1 MEVSMATTSYQNTL
15 RGFIKTPHGNIEY
28 RESGDKK
35 LPKLVLLHSSPRSSI
50 DYQPLLKYLS
60 PYFNVFAPTTAG
72 YGDSDR
78 PPTPYETVDDF
89 TQSLEWVIDGLGLK
103 IFNLYGARTG
113 AQIAINYQIRNQT
126 KIDNLILE
134 EPFDYSNEAGHA
146 LHKRIHTYYPEKADG
161 SHLLDMWERS
171 GGSKPNADFNEVTE
185 NFMHYLN
192 INAGWE
198 DVKELYWDM
207 GWEGAGPHA
216 ICNFNVFEA
225 AEKVSCPSMI
235 IHGSESRLIKLHE
248 KYLTTISGSEGKII
262 DTSHYADKLGN
273 PSNISGQF
281 SPHIEPEKWVKMIV
295 EFINK

>member
-1 MEVSMATTSYQNTL
+1 
-15 RGFIKTPHGNIEY
+15 
-28 RESGDKK
+28 
-35 LPKLVLLHSSPRSSI
+35 
-50 DYQPLLKYLS
+50 
-60 PYFNVFAPTTAG
+60 
-72 YGDSDR
+72 
-78 PPTPYETVDDF
+78 
-89 TQSLEWVIDGLGLK
+89 
-103 IFNLYGARTG
+103 
-113 AQIAINYQIRNQT
+113 
-126 KIDNLILE
+126 
-134 EPFDYSNEAGHA
+134 
-146 LHKRIHTYYPEKADG
+146 
-161 SHLLDMWERS
+161 MWERS
-171 GGSKPNADFNEVTE
+171 GGSKPDADFNEVTE